1 MTPFEKLPPH
11 DIEAEEAV
19 IAAIMVDPDALVAVE
34 GIVQPHDFFREK
46 NGWAYAAAMDVYGRG
61 EDVNQITVAHELA
74 QRDRLEET
82 GGQTYL
88 ADIIRRLPTSL
99 GAEFYAGIVKQQATY
114 RALINAGTR
123 IVQMGY
129 EAPAEVEKA
138 LARAEELLL
147 RIGQQRTRPH
157 TTNPEAV
164 LMGPSGNGGDGLLG
178 TIQAFLAD
186 PGRITG
192 FRTGWEWFDLACDG
206 YQPAQVYGVL
216 ADTSIGKSLWVHWTA
231 SLFAK
236 AGVRPVIVSTEM
248 SAREVV
254 QRLVYMQAGVDP
266 YAVRLRG
273 GVTTGEKQRV
283 NEAALEVAT
292 WPIAICDLGGIT
304 WPQVLSELRR
314 LERGGFGM
322 VALDHIQQITVP
334 GMAAEEAQGITEI
347 MNGAKAVSMNYDV
360 PVIAVS
366 HVNRAAVTGAGKT
379 QGLGM
384 HSGRGSKSIED
395 ASDVVIT
402 LQPVTW
408 RQETHTWELATEQEA
423 DRARGHDQLD
433 VMVKLNKHRHGGRPW
448 AVRHLSWAQGGR
460 FVATP
465 RGVQG

>member
-1 MTPFEKLPPH
+1 MFDRLPPH
-11 DIEAEEAV
+11 DTEAEEAV
-19 IAAIMVDPDALVAVE
+19 IAAVLVDPDAVAAVQ
-34 GIVQPHDFFREK
+34 GILQPQDFFREK
-46 NGWAYAAAMDVYGRG
+46 NGWVYAAAMDVYGRG

-74 QRDRLEET
+74 QQHRLEDV
-82 GGQTYL
+82 GGQTYM

-99 GAEFYAGIVKQQATY
+99 GAQFYAEIVKREATY
-114 RALINAGTR
+114 RALIGAGTA
-123 IVQMGY
+123 IVEMGY
-129 EAPAEVEKA
+129 EAPADVDRA
-138 LARAEELLL
+138 LARSEDLLL
-147 RIGQQRTRPH
+147 RIGQKRTRPH
-157 TTNPEAV
+157 MTSPESV
-164 LMGPSGNGGDGLLG
+164 LMGQSGRGNDGLLG
-178 TIQAFLAD
+178 TIQSFLDD
-186 PGRITG
+186 PGCITG

-236 AGVRPVIVSTEM
+236 AGERPALFSTEM

-266 YAVRLRG
+266 YALRLRG
-273 GVTTGEKQRV
+273 SATTGEKQRV
-283 NEAALEVAT
+283 NAAALEVAE

-304 WPQVLSELRR
+304 WPQVLAELRR

-334 GMAAEEAQGITEI
+334 GLSAEDPAGITEI

-366 HVNRAAVTGAGKT
+366 HVNRASVTGQGKPH
-379 QGLGM
+379 GLGM

-395 ASDVVIT
+395 ASDVLIT
-402 LQPVTW
+402 LQPVVW
-408 RQETHTWELATEQEA
+408 KFETRTWELATEQEA
-423 DRARGHDQLD
+423 DAERAHDRLD

-448 AVRHLSWAQGGR
+448 AVRHLSWGQGGR